1 MQHSSAMNQYNQNKQ
16 MGTNSAVET
25 ADPHTLIQMLLNGA
39 TERINSAK
47 LYMSQKK
54 IAQKGESISK
64 AISIIDGLRVSLDMK
79 AEGEI
84 AQNLAS
90 LYEYMG
96 RQLMQANMNDD
107 PAKLDEVLSLLNE
120 VRSGWMAIPQ
130 NVRDGYKQKQD

>member
-54 IAQKGESISK
+54 VAQKGESISK

-84 AQNLAS
+84 AENLAS

-107 PAKLDEVLSLLNE
+107 PAKLDEVLALLNE

-130 NVRDGYKQKQD
+130 NVRDGYKPKQD